1 MPDERDQQLPRGVA
15 VSRRQQVPPWRVEAG
30 ARDHA
35 SLHVVVRGSFHLAQG
50 ALPALDLEPGD
61 IVLLPAGNDGAPT
74 LHCTS
79 APPEPA
85 ELISAAYAVPDAPE
99 GLAAV
104 APVVHLPAGDVQR
117 EHGLAAIVGLMRAT
131 LLDPSP
137 AQDRLSRSL
146 LAPLLAYVLHGHERA
161 GAGDRPVHPAQ
172 PADRRIARAL
182 QLLRSRPADRWT
194 VEALAR
200 AAGLSRAAFARR
212 FQAELGAPPLRYLAD
227 LRMELAAR
235 LLAEGDDAL
244 ASIAAQVGYESEFAF
259 SRAFKRQTG
268 EAPGAFRRRQRMVG
282 AALRQP
288 PIRAAA

>member
-1 MPDERDQQLPRGVA
+1 MPDQRDQQLPRGVA
-15 VSRRQQVPPWRVEAG
+15 VSRREQMPPWRVEAG

-35 SLHVVVRGSFHLAQG
+35 SLHVVVRGSFHLTQG
-50 ALPALDLEPGD
+50 ALPAIDLAPGD
-61 IVLLPAGNDGAPT
+61 IVLLPAGNDGEPT

-79 APPEPA
+79 LPPEPA
-85 ELISAAYAVPDAPE
+85 ELLSAAYAVPDAPE
-99 GLAAV
+99 ALAAV
-104 APVVHLPAGDVQR
+104 APVMHLPAGDVQR
-117 EHGLAAIVGLMRAT
+117 ERGLATIVGLMRAA

-137 AQDRLSRSL
+137 GQERLARSL
-146 LAPLLAYVLHGHERA
+146 LDPLFAYLLHCHERA
-161 GAGDRPVHPAQ
+161 GAGDRAARPAQ

-182 QLLRSRPADRWT
+182 QLLRSKPGDRWT

-212 FQAELGAPPLRYLAD
+212 FQAEIGVPPLRHLAD

-235 LLAEGDDAL
+235 LLAEGDDTL
-244 ASIAAQVGYESEFAF
+244 AAIAAQVGYESEFAF

-268 EAPGAFRRRQRMVG
+268 EAPGAFRRRHRMGG